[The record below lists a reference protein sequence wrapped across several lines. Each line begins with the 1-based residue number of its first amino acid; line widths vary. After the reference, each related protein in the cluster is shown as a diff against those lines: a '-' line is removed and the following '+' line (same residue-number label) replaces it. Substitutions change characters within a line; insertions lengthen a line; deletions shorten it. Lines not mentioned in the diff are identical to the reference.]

1 MTTIDFVDIEIGGDK
16 WKITWDTS
24 WAFHEVSTIGERYG
38 RKRSV
43 RPGIKQLTPSE
54 AYDIAMEQLDI
65 LIKEYKY
72 VK

>member
-1 MTTIDFVDIEIGGDK
+1 MSTIDFVEVELGGDK

-24 WAFHEVSTIGERYG
+24 WTFQEVRTVGEKYKM
-38 RKRSV
+38 KRSV
-43 RPGIKQLTPSE
+43 RPGTKQLTPSE
-54 AYDIAMEQLDI
+54 AYDIAMDQLDM

>member
-1 MTTIDFVDIEIGGDK
+1 MAMIDFVDIEIGGDK

-24 WAFHEVSTIGERYG
+24 WAFHEVSTIGQKYG